1 MHLREVTSSLI
12 AAVANGPRANR
23 ARAVEVDSISRVGG
37 WPRGERR
44 TRAMRVV
51 LALDGSDSSIR
62 ARDLVAGLPWPAGTS
77 MTMVTVSAVPAAWF
91 APGEPAGDWFPRA
104 EEAMGQEAADQL
116 ARLTTPLEDRGWEI
130 ERRVVLDRP
139 AGAILAAADDVDADL
154 IVLGSRGRGP
164 IRTMVPGRWRP
175 RSRTPPGSRS
185 SLPAAARCLVPSSP
199 PTARNVPPGSRTS
212 SSIGGSSA
220 ACLRSRRAWPRL
232 SRGRS
237 RSWRRSPH
245 SERSRWPSS
254 AMSLIA
260 RYRHYATGMAGRLTD
275 VGMPAEADVRTGD
288 AAHEIIAAASATRP
302 T

>member
-1 MHLREVTSSLI
+1 MCGERRSGRRRAGPSMASQCGGMIDSLRDGTSLAAPARSWCEPWAVPRPRSPMHLREVTSSLI

-104 EEAMGQEAADQL
+104 EEAMGRRRADQL
-116 ARLTTPLEDRGWEI
+116 ARLPRRSRTVAGRSSVGWCLTARLGPSWRPTTWTRTSSCSDLE
-130 ERRVVLDRP
+130 
-139 AGAILAAADDVDADL
+139 AAAR
-154 IVLGSRGRGP
+154 SGP
-164 IRTMVPGRWRP
+164 WSSGRWRP

-220 ACLRSRRAWPRL
+220 ACLRSRRACGP
-232 SRGRS
+232 G
-237 RSWRRSPH
+237 
-245 SERSRWPSS
+245 
-254 AMSLIA
+254 
-260 RYRHYATGMAGRLTD
+260 
-275 VGMPAEADVRTGD
+275 
-288 AAHEIIAAASATRP
+288 
-302 T
+302 